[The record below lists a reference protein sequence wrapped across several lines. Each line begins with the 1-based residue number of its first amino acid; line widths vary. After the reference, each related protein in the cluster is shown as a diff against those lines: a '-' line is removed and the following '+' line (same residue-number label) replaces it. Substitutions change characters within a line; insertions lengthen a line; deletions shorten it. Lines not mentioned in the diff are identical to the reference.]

1 VFDIEQG
8 EVMIQLTQQMRDL
21 IDPALAKG
29 TPCLVATASKDGLP
43 NIGYKGS
50 VMVFDDES
58 LAYWERTR
66 QGTAQNVEE
75 NPNVMILFRDPA
87 TRAAWRFVGKATVH
101 QTGAL
106 RDQVMART
114 VQAELDRDPDRKG
127 FAVIVKVDKVLP
139 ITGQTP
145 MQSRD
150 N

>member
-1 VFDIEQG
+1 
-8 EVMIQLTQQMRDL
+8 MIKLTDQMREL

-29 TPCLVATASKDGLP
+29 TPCLVATASKDGMP

-58 LAYWERTR
+58 LAFWERTR
-66 QGTAQNVEE
+66 QGTLENLEE

-87 TRAAWRFVGKATVH
+87 SRAAWRFVGKATIH
-101 QTGAL
+101 KEGAL

-114 VQAELDRDPDRKG
+114 VQAELDRDPERKG
-127 FAVIVKVDKVLP
+127 YGVIVRIDKVLP
-139 ITGQTP
+139 NTGQTP

-150 N
+150 S

>member
-1 VFDIEQG
+1 
-8 EVMIQLTQQMRDL
+8 MIQLTQQMRDL

-29 TPCLVATASKDGLP
+29 NPCLVATVSKDGIP

-66 QGTAQNVEE
+66 QGTLQNVEE

-87 TRAAWRFVGKATVH
+87 ARAAWRFVGKATVYKE
-101 QTGAL
+101 GPL

-114 VQAELDRDPDRKG
+114 VQAELERDPERKG
-127 FAVIVKVDKVLP
+127 YAVIVKVDKVLP
-139 ITGQTP
+139 NSGQTP

-150 N
+150 D

>member
-1 VFDIEQG
+1 
-8 EVMIQLTQQMRDL
+8 MIQLTQQMRDL

>member
-1 VFDIEQG
+1 
-8 EVMIQLTQQMRDL
+8 MIQLTQQMRDL

-29 TPCLVATASKDGLP
+29 TPCLVATVSKDGMP

-58 LAYWERTR
+58 LAYWERTL
-66 QGTAQNVEE
+66 QGTSQNVEE

-101 QTGAL
+101 KTGAL

-114 VQAELDRDPDRKG
+114 VQAELDRDPERKG
-127 FAVIVKVDKVLP
+127 YAVIVKVDKVMPL
-139 ITGQTP
+139 TGQMP

-150 N
+150 H

>member
-1 VFDIEQG
+1 
-8 EVMIQLTQQMRDL
+8 MIQLTQQMREL

-29 TPCLVATASKDGLP
+29 TPCLVATASKDGVP

-58 LAYWERTR
+58 LAYWERTH
-66 QGTAQNVEE
+66 QGTLQNVEE
-75 NPNVMILFRDPA
+75 NPQVMILFRDPA
-87 TRAAWRFVGKATVH
+87 TRAAWRFAGRATIH
-101 QTGAL
+101 KDGLL

-114 VQAELDRDPDRKG
+114 VQAELDRDPERKG
-127 FAVIVKVDKVLP
+127 YAVVVKVDKVLP
-139 ITGQTP
+139 LSGQTP

>member
-1 VFDIEQG
+1 
-8 EVMIQLTQQMRDL
+8 MIQLTQQMREL

-29 TPCLVATASKDGLP
+29 TPCLVATASKDGIP

-58 LAYWERTR
+58 LAYWERTH
-66 QGTAQNVEE
+66 QGTLQNVED
-75 NPNVMILFRDPA
+75 NPQVMILFRDPA
-87 TRAAWRFVGKATVH
+87 SRAAWRFVGEATVH
-101 QTGAL
+101 KDGPL

-114 VQAELDRDPDRKG
+114 AQAELDRDPERKG
-127 FAVIVKVDKVLP
+127 YAVIVKVDKVLP
-139 ITGQTP
+139 LSGQTP

>member
-1 VFDIEQG
+1 
-8 EVMIQLTQQMRDL
+8 MISLTQQMRDL

-50 VMVFDDES
+50 VMVFDDDS
-58 LAYWERTR
+58 LAYWERTH
-66 QGTAQNVEE
+66 QGTQQNVED

-101 QTGAL
+101 KAGPL

-114 VQAELDRDPDRKG
+114 VQAELDRDPERRG

-139 ITGQTP
+139 LTGQAP

>member
-1 VFDIEQG
+1 
-8 EVMIQLTQQMRDL
+8 MIKLTDQMREL

-29 TPCLVATASKDGLP
+29 TPCLVATASKDGIP

-66 QGTAQNVEE
+66 QGTLHNVEE
-75 NPNVMILFRDPA
+75 NPNVMILFRDPVS
-87 TRAAWRFVGKATVH
+87 RAGWRFLGKATVYKE
-101 QTGAL
+101 GPL
-106 RDQVMART
+106 REQVMART
-114 VQAELDRDPDRKG
+114 VPAELERDPERKG
-127 FAVIVKVDKVLP
+127 VAVIVKVDKVLP

-150 N
+150 